1 VARSPRTGRSQHP
14 MPAFV
19 ALFLSAGLAHG
30 IEPAAGARA
39 GGPGTFDFPPVI
51 AGIPASLEPAYHR
64 AKVDDLRSPWEEPWL
79 AASIEASQLLGRW
92 VHSHEEDQGG
102 RLVFRPGDFAF
113 PPSRGRTA
121 LVFAADGELEVEGPG
136 PADRRRT
143 TSGHWS
149 LQGNVLTT
157 AAPGWSGTFEIE
169 AVDERKLVLRRP

>member
-1 VARSPRTGRSQHP
+1 MS
-14 MPAFV
+14 AFT
-19 ALFLSAGLAHG
+19 ALLLIAGLAHG

-39 GGPGTFDFPPVI
+39 DGPSTFDFPPLI

-64 AKVDDLRSPWEEPWL
+64 AKVDSLRSSWGGAWL
-79 AASIEASQLLGRW
+79 AAGIEASQLLGRW

-121 LVFAADGELEVEGPG
+121 LIFAADGELQVEGPG
-136 PADRRRT
+136 PTDRART

-149 LQGNVLTT
+149 LRGNVLTT
-157 AAPGWSGTFEIE
+157 AAPGWSGTFEI
-169 AVDERKLVLRRP
+169 AALDARKLVLRRP